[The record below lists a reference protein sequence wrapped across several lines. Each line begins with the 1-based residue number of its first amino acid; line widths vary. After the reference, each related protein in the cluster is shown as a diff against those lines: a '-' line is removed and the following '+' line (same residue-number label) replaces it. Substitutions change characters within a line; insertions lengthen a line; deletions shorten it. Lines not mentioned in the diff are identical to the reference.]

1 MVLFSEAMEAEK
13 KKASQT
19 DSVES
24 YAEAM
29 EKIKRISGEE
39 DIDLLVRH
47 FIEVEDRNFA
57 LFNYVNEQNN
67 EIELLQEQIQEVS
80 IIQIYIITISLT
92 HYRYHVECNLIMQ
105 DLFNSRRSNL
115 KLIISKQLVWN

>member
-1 MVLFSEAMEAEK
+1 MTLLTETMESER

-24 YAEAM
+24 YEAAF
-29 EKIKRISGEE
+29 ERIKEMTGEN
-39 DIDLLVRH
+39 DLDTLVKH

-67 EIELLQEQIQEVS
+67 ELEILQDQIQDVS
-80 IIQIYIITISLT
+80 KNIHGT
-92 HYRYHVECNLIMQ
+92 
-105 DLFNSRRSNL
+105 F
-115 KLIISKQLVWN
+115 

>member
-1 MVLFSEAMEAEK
+1 MRTLVVCLHIAEAIEAEK

-24 YAEAM
+24 YEAAFQ
-29 EKIKRISGEE
+29 RIQEMTKEE
-39 DIDLLVRH
+39 DIDYLVNH

-67 EIELLQEQIQEVS
+67 EKELLEEQIMQVRPGITSHKLLRWS
-80 IIQIYIITISLT
+80 IVWVVCSL
-92 HYRYHVECNLIMQ
+92 
-105 DLFNSRRSNL
+105 
-115 KLIISKQLVWN
+115 